1 MMKTAEYFQGI
12 DPAAAVGIVHNGWR
26 GFVLRILELLFSY
39 DLFFNIF
46 VGSMYR
52 QFYKCFGGSAG

>member
-26 GFVLRILELLFSY
+26 GFVLPRKRFS
-39 DLFFNIF
+39 LRPLRLC
-46 VGSMYR
+46 VE
-52 QFYKCFGGSAG
+52 K